1 MQECFGTCRSSCSA
15 LRVSSGDKRQLS
27 TRRCRRCRRSKDYP
41 HPVAAEIITVTQPDR
56 RVYSTRCT
64 TNL

>member
-15 LRVSSGDKRQLS
+15 LWVSSGDKRQLS
-27 TRRCRRCRRSKDYP
+27 TRGCRRSKDYP

-56 RVYSTRCT
+56 RVYFTRCT